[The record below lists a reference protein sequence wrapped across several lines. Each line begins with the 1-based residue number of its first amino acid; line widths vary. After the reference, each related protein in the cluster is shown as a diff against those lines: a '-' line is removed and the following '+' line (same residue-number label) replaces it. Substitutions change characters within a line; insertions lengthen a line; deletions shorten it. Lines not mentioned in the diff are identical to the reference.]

1 MGSFFGPFAPPG
13 RYKKKRNTAIFL
25 SCVSLSA
32 GEALFSG
39 VASIDAVEAWLSARA
54 TVAGSVLS
62 CGTANFDQVASVGS
76 SLVRLGRQCCFVYR
90 GGWSFSFSR
99 RVFISMLF
107 VVGLGP
113 SRISGYSAT
122 LTRVVA
128 GGARGRRARGRF
140 ACGDCLR

>member
-1 MGSFFGPFAPPG
+1 MRCDRRRSCDFS
-13 RYKKKRNTAIFL
+13 
-25 SCVSLSA
+25 SCVELSA
-32 GEALFSG
+32 GEARFYG
-39 VASIDAVEAWLSARA
+39 VAAVEAVEAWLSARA

-99 RVFISMLF
+99 RLFISMLF
-107 VVGLGP
+107 VIGMGRQEV
-113 SRISGYSAT
+113 SGYSAT

-128 GGARGRRARGRF
+128 GGARGRRARGKF
-140 ACGDCLR
+140 AC